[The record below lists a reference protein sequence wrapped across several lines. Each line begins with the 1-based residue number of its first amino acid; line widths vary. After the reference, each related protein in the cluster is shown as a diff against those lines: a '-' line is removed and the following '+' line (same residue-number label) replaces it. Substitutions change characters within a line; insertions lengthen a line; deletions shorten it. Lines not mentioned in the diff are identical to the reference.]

1 MHILFL
7 LQGFLVGLPAGTPA
21 GVPAPDP
28 GQDGAGMFVGIPS
41 QEAALTHGLLFGHG
55 SQFIAACFYRFPY
68 QYALKS
74 CLKNI
79 YIKPSFYGLLSSC
92 LRLLSPFF
100 LSFFLLCHL
109 CRVLRVSLEQV
120 DHDCSSSARPYLTI
134 NSNIMH
140 PPILI
145 FPCCRKDFYWV
156 DKCSQGQAI
165 KLHEKCD
172 NLECW

>member
-92 LRLLSPFF
+92 LRLLPP
-100 LSFFLLCHL
+100 FLLPFPLLRHL
-109 CRVLRVSLEQV
+109 CRVLRVSLEQF
-120 DHDCSSSARPYLTI
+120 DHDLPLRCETYLTI
-134 NSNIMH
+134 NSNYNASAHINFS
-140 PPILI
+140 L
-145 FPCCRKDFYWV
+145 CRKDLAGWISELV
-156 DKCSQGQAI
+156 SI
-165 KLHEKCD
+165 
-172 NLECW
+172 